1 MRGHRARFTLIIL
14 GLIAALAV
22 LGMTACSS
30 AEEPADEA
38 TEQTEETTS
47 NEATGAASADDG
59 EHWVNGTWGVEF
71 TLVSVDPDADWAR
84 AAADQP
90 YAEWES
96 TVEGGQMTIVAETTT
111 EQTVTYMAPL
121 TENAD
126 GTLHFDASDEWTD
139 EGGVVWTS
147 HIVADLAPIDDSS
160 FTAEQW
166 GEISSDSD
174 GVLYTAT
181 WTAVGSKIE

>member
-1 MRGHRARFTLIIL
+1 LLIAL
-14 GLIAALAV
+14 GLVVLLVV
-22 LGMTACSS
+22 LGATACSS

-38 TEQTEETTS
+38 AEQTEETAS
-47 NEATGAASADDG
+47 DEATGAASADDA
-59 EHWVNGTWGVEF
+59 EHWMNGMWGVEF
-71 TLVSVDPDADWAR
+71 TLVTVDPDQDWAR

-96 TVEGGQMTIVAETTT
+96 MVEDGQMTIVAETTT
-111 EQTVTYMAPL
+111 EQTVTYEAPL

-126 GTLHFDASDEWTD
+126 GTLTFDARDQWTD
-139 EGGVVWTS
+139 DDGVVWTS
-147 HIVADLAPIDDSS
+147 HIVADITQIDDGS